1 MASARTLPWYL
12 DSSYRPEWLQRF
24 LTSGGGHVTIWY
36 SMQHH
41 LKDLE
46 GYVLDLK
53 GQTIYY
59 IISPLL
65 CSAEILAPLEI
76 MFHLIFTVPRF
87 IDDQLC
93 GSFATHQCLYGSQKT
108 FLNEHAGKYK
118 GLLGTAAPFT
128 TKTLEHM
135 EGNYH

>member
-12 DSSYRPEWLQRF
+12 DSSCRPEWLQRF

-36 SMQHH
+36 SMQLH

-59 IISPLL
+59 IYYITIAVFSRN
-65 CSAEILAPLEI
+65 
-76 MFHLIFTVPRF
+76 TW
-87 IDDQLC
+87 
-93 GSFATHQCLYGSQKT
+93 
-108 FLNEHAGKYK
+108 
-118 GLLGTAAPFT
+118 T
-128 TKTLEHM
+128 T
-135 EGNYH
+135 